1 MLLYQK
7 LVCSLSLKFMRLLF
21 IVVSVALLSRLVQWT
36 QQLLSVCWKDSVVWR
51 HILCDVEHITVCRKY
66 D

>member
-1 MLLYQK
+1 
-7 LVCSLSLKFMRLLF
+7 MRLLF